1 MNKYLWPKK
10 SSSSSHNTDI
20 PFLSPDCGEGEC
32 DAGLYADDY
41 EMTGGLLEIGWR
53 PPPSQSEELRGI
65 EVVRVFYFSTTSKGA
80 SLVAQTLKNLPTMQE
95 AWIQSL
101 GQEDPLE
108 KGMATH
114 SNILAWRI
122 PWTEEPGRLYSPW
135 GSKVSDTTEWLA
147 IHFKLIYSVSNK
159 ILKEIK

>member
-53 PPPSQSEELRGI
+53 PPPSQSEQLRGI
-65 EVVRVFYFSTTSKGA
+65 EVVRVFYFSATSKGA

-101 GQEDPLE
+101 GL
-108 KGMATH
+108 K
-114 SNILAWRI
+114 I
-122 PWTEEPGRLYSPW
+122 PWRR
-135 GSKVSDTTEWLA
+135 EWLPTPIFLPGEFHGQRSLA
-147 IHFKLIYSVSNK
+147 GYIVHGVPKCQTQLSDWQFTSN
-159 ILKEIK
+159 LFTQ